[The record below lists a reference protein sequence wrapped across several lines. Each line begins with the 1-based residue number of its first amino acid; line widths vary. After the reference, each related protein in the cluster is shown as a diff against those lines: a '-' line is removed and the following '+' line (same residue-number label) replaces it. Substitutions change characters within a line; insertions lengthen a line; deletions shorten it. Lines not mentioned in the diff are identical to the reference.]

1 MAFPDCKLI
10 VQAMRW
16 CDSPPTRRVGHRP
29 RVVSVTAHASC
40 RSPPTRRVG
49 HRARVVS
56 VTAPALCRSP
66 RVVSVTARASCR
78 ATHRPR
84 VVSAGRTAHI
94 SRIKITGG
102 SPASI
107 ATCGS
112 IESRWCTSPLSPW
125 APLHASA
132 HHGARSSSPQVHL
145 ADIDARIALT
155 PTPDGLLGTSQ
166 RPFTPKPVG
175 GAPAHEA
182 HAAQSEAPQPATVT
196 RPPSYSA
203 SLQVRRYVMS
213 TDEH

>member
-40 RSPPTRRVG
+40 RSPLARRVG
-49 HRARVVS
+49 RL
-56 VTAPALCRSP
+56 TAH
-66 RVVSVTARASCR
+66 ASCR
-78 ATHRPR
+78 Q
-84 VVSAGRTAHI
+84 VGRLI
-94 SRIKITGG
+94 SRG
-102 SPASI
+102 SRSLVALRHP
-107 ATCGS
+107 
-112 IESRWCTSPLSPW
+112 SRRVALSKAVGATSPLSPW

-132 HHGARSSSPQVHL
+132 HHGALSSSPQVHL

-155 PTPDGLLGTSQ
+155 PTPGGLLGTSQ

-182 HAAQSEAPQPATVT
+182 HAAQSEAPQPATAT